1 MHLASTAAHALPRK
15 FNMKTYFVGLFA
27 ALTFAGVAHAEHGFA
42 VAPNA
47 KHQQECSSCHVAYPP
62 GLLPAASWERIMGGL
77 NKHFGTDA
85 SLDAASTA
93 EIGAW
98 LKAHAGGSGRATQEP
113 PQDRISKAV
122 WFVRQHDEVSAN
134 TWKRASIGSPSNC
147 SACHAE
153 AAKGNFNEHQ
163 VHIPK

>member
-1 MHLASTAAHALPRK
+1 MKKSLLCLAAVLLFS
-15 FNMKTYFVGLFA
+15 GLA
-27 ALTFAGVAHAEHGFA
+27 QAERSYA

-47 KHQQECSSCHVAYPP
+47 LHQQECGSCHLAYPP
-62 GLLPAASWERIMGGL
+62 GLLPASSWAHVMSGL
-77 NKHFGTDA
+77 KQHFGTDA

-93 EIGAW
+93 AISTW
-98 LKAHAGGSGRATQEP
+98 LQAHAGTGRRAAQEP
-113 PQDRISKAV
+113 AQDRISKSS

-147 SACHAE
+147 AACHAD

-163 VHIPK
+163 VRIPQ